1 MIERV
6 LISEKNHAGDVIK
19 AYGYFDFAALP
30 RLGERIVVGN
40 QLGGLDILR
49 VDYVEHSPVM
59 TEPDTYAE
67 RQAKQQKG
75 RRVTVF
81 VQAIDVVF

>member
-6 LISEKNHAGDVIK
+6 LVSERNHAGSVIK

-30 RLGERIVVGN
+30 RSGERIVVGN

-49 VDYVEHSPVM
+49 VDSVEHIPVM
-59 TEPDTYAE
+59 TKPDSYAE
-67 RQAKQQKG
+67 RQAKQEG
-75 RRVTVF
+75 PRVTVF
-81 VQAIDVVF
+81 VQAVDVVF